1 MTMQAIERMNRIQRI
16 SWGRID
22 KMNATAMMA
31 KIKTTNHTDPLK

>member
-1 MTMQAIERMNRIQRI
+1 MKRIQRI

-22 KMNATAMMA
+22 RMNATDMMT